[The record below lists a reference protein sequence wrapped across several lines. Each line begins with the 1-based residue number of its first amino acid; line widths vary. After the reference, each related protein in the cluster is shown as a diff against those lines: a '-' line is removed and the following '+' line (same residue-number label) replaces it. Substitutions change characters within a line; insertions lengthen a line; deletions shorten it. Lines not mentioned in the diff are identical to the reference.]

1 MDTKHIFCAA
11 LFCLV
16 PALFPLRATAQ
27 AAGDGAGQY
36 DVSGGPVTFAFKY
49 QEGDRYRILSTVN
62 EDVYVNMRL
71 DHHAVIVNRIAAEI
85 TGTDGKGGATHDAT
99 FMTSEDSTGSRT
111 GAKFNWGEEYHS
123 VFSRDARGIFTIS
136 DEYFMPTV
144 RDVPTFPE
152 GPVKPGD
159 TWTASGHEAHD
170 MRRQFGMQ
178 GPYKV
183 PFTATYTYLGTVSRE
198 ASGVKGAGASVSAAD
213 GVSTAAGV
221 STADGGKTGGTS
233 SASGTAGGA
242 SSRLHVFNVNY
253 TLYTETPRPSR
264 EYAAAEYP
272 VMMMGY
278 SDELVYWDAEK
289 GAIDHYSE
297 RFRILME
304 SSYGYI
310 YEFRGTAH
318 SEVTEFERTG
328 TDDNVAAVQKQL
340 EDLGLDNVTVQ
351 KSDMGL
357 TLSIENIQFKAESA
371 VLLDSEKA
379 KLKQIAQILAAY
391 PDNDIL
397 VSGHTAK
404 SRGGKDPQQ
413 LSEARAQTVAD
424 YLIGLG
430 VKDRYHIFTQGFG
443 DTKPVAPNSTKEG
456 MAKNRRVE
464 ITIMDK

>member
-1 MDTKHIFCAA
+1 MGTKHIFRAA
-11 LFCLV
+11 LFCVL
-16 PALFPLRATAQ
+16 PALFVFHAAAQTA
-27 AAGDGAGQY
+27 AMPTEQY
-36 DVSGGPVTFAFKY
+36 DVSGGPVTFEFKY
-49 QEGDRYRILSTVN
+49 QKGDHYRILSTVN
-62 EDVYVNMRL
+62 EDVFVNMRL
-71 DHHAVIVNRIAAEI
+71 DHHAVIVNRIAAEV
-85 TGTDGKGGATHDAT
+85 TDTDGKGGATHDAT
-99 FMTSEDSTGSRT
+99 FMTSEDSTGSLT
-111 GAKFNWGEEYHS
+111 GAKFSYGEEYHS
-123 VFSRDARGIFTIS
+123 VFSRDARGIYTIS
-136 DEYFMPTV
+136 DEFFMPTV

-178 GPYKV
+178 APYKV

-198 ASGVKGAGASVSAAD
+198 ASGVKGASAAD
-213 GVSTAAGV
+213 AAAGGRRV
-221 STADGGKTGGTS
+221 DGGS
-233 SASGTAGGA
+233 SA
-242 SSRLHVFNVNY
+242 SRLHVFNVSY
-253 TLYTETPRPSR
+253 TLYAETPLPSK
-264 EYAAAEYP
+264 EFASSDYP
-272 VMMMGY
+272 VLMMGY

-289 GAIDHYSE
+289 GAIDHYTE
-297 RFRILME
+297 RFRIIME
-304 SSYGYI
+304 SSFGYI

-318 SEVTEFERTG
+318 SEVTEFERAG

-340 EDLGLDNVTVQ
+340 EDLGLENVTVQ

-379 KLKQIAQILAAY
+379 KLDQLAQILSAY

-413 LSEARAQTVAD
+413 LSEDRAQTVAD
-424 YLIGLG
+424 YLISLG